1 MKNVFEIKIT
11 RNGSAWEK
19 ALDKAYHKKNKE
31 VKIEGFRKGMVPKD
45 IFIKKLGIET
55 LYMDAV
61 DFIADDCYKEALE
74 KENLVPVVD
83 SSYDIENISEKEVTL
98 VFKVITKPE
107 VTLGEYKKL
116 NVKKEKAKVTKEEIK
131 EEIER
136 LKWQLAEIAPKEVGK
151 LEEGNIAVI
160 SFEGFVDG
168 KKLDGGSG
176 ENYSLEIGSHKFIP
190 GFEEGLIGMEVGEER
205 ELNLKFPDDYIDKL
219 KGKEVKFNVTLEE
232 IKERIIP
239 EVNEDFYKD
248 LGYENIKTEEE
259 FEEEVKNVI
268 LERKNSDIEDKFID
282 DCLKSATDN
291 LKVEINEEIID
302 DEVHR
307 MIHQFEDQVRMQGIK
322 IEDYMRIT
330 GLTHEKLHENMRP
343 EAINRIKSRY
353 LLEAIAEKE
362 KIDFTKEEVEAKT
375 KEMAD
380 NYGITAEELIKAY
393 GGEDVI
399 KYDMKMHKALEIIK
413 ENN

>member
-131 EEIER
+131 EEIENLR
-136 LKWQLAEIAPKEVGK
+136 EQLAEITPKEGGK

-176 ENYSLEIGSHKFIP
+176 ENYSLEIGSHTFIP
-190 GFEEGLIGMEVGEER
+190 GFEEG
-205 ELNLKFPDDYIDKL
+205 
-219 KGKEVKFNVTLEE
+219 
-232 IKERIIP
+232 
-239 EVNEDFYKD
+239 
-248 LGYENIKTEEE
+248 NIRR
-259 FEEEVKNVI
+259 N
-268 LERKNSDIEDKFID
+268 
-282 DCLKSATDN
+282 
-291 LKVEINEEIID
+291 
-302 DEVHR
+302 
-307 MIHQFEDQVRMQGIK
+307 
-322 IEDYMRIT
+322 
-330 GLTHEKLHENMRP
+330 
-343 EAINRIKSRY
+343 
-353 LLEAIAEKE
+353 
-362 KIDFTKEEVEAKT
+362 
-375 KEMAD
+375 
-380 NYGITAEELIKAY
+380 
-393 GGEDVI
+393 
-399 KYDMKMHKALEIIK
+399 
-413 ENN
+413 